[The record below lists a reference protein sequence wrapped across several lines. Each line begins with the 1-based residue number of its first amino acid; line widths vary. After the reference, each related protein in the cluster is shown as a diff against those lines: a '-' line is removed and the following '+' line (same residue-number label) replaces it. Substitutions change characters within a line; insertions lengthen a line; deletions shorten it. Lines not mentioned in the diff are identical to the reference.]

1 MVIKTRFDPGDKV
14 ADGKTVDSIVIAYH
28 SYFDRVPD
36 IHYILSDGAYVAENE
51 LAPFSENEN

>member
-1 MVIKTRFDPGDKV
+1 MVIKTRFDPGDRV

-51 LAPFSENEN
+51 LAPFSEN